1 MATNLN
7 SQTRNKTEFK
17 KNRARL
23 LADNPPCH
31 WCGVNV
37 ATEAD
42 HVLSIVEGGSNN
54 IENLVASCK
63 SCNARRG
70 QQVKTQRERHKTQ
83 HPQGFG
89 EPNTH
94 SVFFDEHTKPPQR
107 AGLQDS
113 LKTCPLLAMSPT
125 GPN

>member
-42 HVLSIVEGGSNN
+42 HVLSIVEGGSTTLR
-54 IENLVASCK
+54 I
-63 SCNARRG
+63 
-70 QQVKTQRERHKTQ
+70 
-83 HPQGFG
+83 
-89 EPNTH
+89 
-94 SVFFDEHTKPPQR
+94 
-107 AGLQDS
+107 
-113 LKTCPLLAMSPT
+113 
-125 GPN
+125 

>member
-42 HVLSIVEGGSNN
+42 HVLSIIEGGSPTA
-54 IENLVASCK
+54 LTTLC
-63 SCNARRG
+63 
-70 QQVKTQRERHKTQ
+70 RHVNPATLD
-83 HPQGFG
+83 
-89 EPNTH
+89 
-94 SVFFDEHTKPPQR
+94 V
-107 AGLQDS
+107 DS
-113 LKTCPLLAMSPT
+113 A
-125 GPN
+125 